1 MCFSLAWL
9 QQLLIW
15 IVIVGAIVAILQLFL
30 PWVVSQAGFL
40 GGAVDVL
47 LQIIKI
53 VVWAIVVIFVIYVAF
68 DLIQCLAGSGGLR
81 LPKP

>member
-9 QQLLIW
+9 QSLLIW
-15 IVIVGAIVAILQLFL
+15 IVIVGAVVAILQLFL

-40 GGAVDVL
+40 GDAMNII

-53 VVWAIVVIFVIYVAF
+53 VVWAIVAIFVIYVAF
-68 DLIQCLAGSGGLR
+68 DLISCLIGSGGL
-81 LPKP
+81 PKLRG